1 MNRQYRVK
9 GISGIETYI
18 ELLAEAPGGYE
29 ARITSIAEYG
39 VRESCEFI
47 SSDLL
52 SSCIRTGYLSPVEE
66 PATAQTVERE
76 AVLTA

>member
-1 MNRQYRVK
+1 MNRRYRVK

-18 ELLAEAPGGYE
+18 ELLTEVPGGYD

-47 SSDLL
+47 STDLL
-52 SSCIRTGYLSPVEE
+52 DSCIRTGYLAPVEE
-66 PATAQTVERE
+66 HADIPARE

>member
-1 MNRQYRVK
+1 MNRRYRVK

-18 ELLAEAPGGYE
+18 DLLAETTGGYD
-29 ARITSIAEYG
+29 ARITSINEYG

-47 SSDLL
+47 STELL
-52 SSCIRTGYLSPVEE
+52 DSCIRTGYLSPVEAVA
-66 PATAQTVERE
+66 PTGVERE